1 MLFISTSEQ
10 GQLSGVM
17 AALGTAPVLT
27 VADIPDFVKQGGMI
41 QFVLDGNTVKFEINL
56 AASRRAGLKL
66 SSELLKVA
74 RVVRKTP

>member
-1 MLFISTSEQ
+1 M
-10 GQLSGVM
+10 M
-17 AALGTAPVLT
+17 AAILGDVPFVLT

-41 QFVLDGNTVKFEINL
+41 QFVLDGNTVKFEINV

-74 RVVRKTP
+74 RLVRKTP